1 MVLGEHSRQGYP
13 NEWYNLIMATTRGSS
28 GSYDIGNAPPKVIW
42 TVVRGDTS
50 GFKVYV
56 TDDAK
61 VPLILKGAGSEWDI
75 AMKIKRPNSTP
86 GVITDD
92 AVTIMALH
100 PRADEDDLVGEF
112 TVWLTSEESHVLQT
126 GDIFD
131 IQVSDPT
138 RVWTVAQGS
147 LKILEDVTD

>member
-1 MVLGEHSRQGYP
+1 MA
-13 NEWYNLIMATTRGSS
+13 NLRGSQA
-28 GSYDIGNAPPKVIW
+28 SYDIGNKPPTVIW

-61 VPLILKGAGSEWDI
+61 QPLVLKGEGSEWDI

-86 GVITDD
+86 GIITDD
-92 AVTIMALH
+92 ATLVLTIT
-100 PRADEDDLVGEF
+100 PVADEDDLIGEF
-112 TVWLTSEESHVLQT
+112 TVWLTSEESAQLET

-138 RVWTVAQGS
+138 RVWTVCQGS
-147 LKILEDVTD
+147 MKILEDVTD

>member
-1 MVLGEHSRQGYP
+1 
-13 NEWYNLIMATTRGSS
+13 MATLRGSQT
-28 GSYDIGNAPPKVIW
+28 SYDIGNKPPTVIW

-61 VPLILKGAGSEWDI
+61 EPLVLKGEGSEWDI
-75 AMKIKRPNSTP
+75 AMKIKRPTLAKDK
-86 GVITDD
+86 GIITDD
-92 AVTIMALH
+92 ATLVLNLY
-100 PRADEDDLVGEF
+100 PVADEDDLVGEF
-112 TVWLTSEESHVLQT
+112 TVWLTAAESVQLQT

>member
-1 MVLGEHSRQGYP
+1 
-13 NEWYNLIMATTRGSS
+13 MATLRGSQT
-28 GSYDIGNAPPKVIW
+28 SYDIGNAPPTVVW

-61 VPLILKGAGSEWDI
+61 VPLILKGSGSEWDI
-75 AMKIKRPNSTP
+75 AMKIKRPTSTP

-92 AVTIMALH
+92 ATLVLNLY
-100 PRADEDDLVGEF
+100 PVADEDDLVGEF
-112 TVWLTSEESHVLQT
+112 TVWLTAAESVQLQT

-147 LKILEDVTD
+147 MKILEDVTD

>member
-1 MVLGEHSRQGYP
+1 
-13 NEWYNLIMATTRGSS
+13 MATARGSQT
-28 GSYDIGNAPPKVIW
+28 SYDIGNKPPTVIW

-61 VPLILKGAGSEWDI
+61 EPLILKGEGSEWSI
-75 AMKIKRPNSTP
+75 AMKI
-86 GVITDD
+86 
-92 AVTIMALH
+92 
-100 PRADEDDLVGEF
+100 DLVGEF
-112 TVWLTSEESHVLQT
+112 TVWLTAEESVQLET

-147 LKILEDVTD
+147 MKILEDVTD

>member
-1 MVLGEHSRQGYP
+1 
-13 NEWYNLIMATTRGSS
+13 MATLRGSQS
-28 GSYDIGNAPPKVIW
+28 SYDIGNAPPTVIW

-61 VPLILKGAGSEWDI
+61 EPLILKGAGSEWDI

-92 AVTIMALH
+92 SVLILELY
-100 PRADEDDLVGEF
+100 PVADEDDLVGEF
-112 TVWLTSEESHVLQT
+112 TVGLTAAESVQLQT

-147 LKILEDVTD
+147 LRILEDVTD

>member
-1 MVLGEHSRQGYP
+1 
-13 NEWYNLIMATTRGSS
+13 MATLRGSQT
-28 GSYDIGNAPPKVIW
+28 SYDIGNKPPTVIW

-56 TDDAK
+56 TDDAQE
-61 VPLILKGAGSEWDI
+61 PLILKGEGSEWDI

-92 AVTIMALH
+92 ATLVLSLT
-100 PRADEDDLVGEF
+100 PVADEDDLVGEF
-112 TVWLTSEESHVLQT
+112 TVWLTAEESVQLET

-147 LKILEDVTD
+147 MKILEDVTD

>member
-1 MVLGEHSRQGYP
+1 
-13 NEWYNLIMATTRGSS
+13 MANVRGSQS
-28 GSYDIGNAPPKVIW
+28 LYNIGNKPPTVIW

-61 VPLILKGAGSEWDI
+61 QPLILKGEGSEWDI
-75 AMKIKRPNSTP
+75 AMKIKRPTSTP
-86 GVITDD
+86 GVITDN
-92 AVTIMALH
+92 ATTIMALH
-100 PRADEDDLVGEF
+100 PVADEDDLVGEF
-112 TVWLTSEESHVLQT
+112 TVWLTAEESNVLQT

-147 LKILEDVTD
+147 MRILEDVTD

>member
-1 MVLGEHSRQGYP
+1 
-13 NEWYNLIMATTRGSS
+13 MATLRGSQS
-28 GSYDIGNAPPKVIW
+28 SYDIGNKPPTVIW

-61 VPLILKGAGSEWDI
+61 EPLILKGPGSEWDI
-75 AMKIKRPNSTP
+75 AMKIKRPISTP
-86 GVITDD
+86 GIITDD
-92 AVTIMALH
+92 ATLVLSLY
-100 PRADEDDLVGEF
+100 PVADEDDLVGEF
-112 TVWLTSEESHVLQT
+112 TVWLTAAQSVQLET

-138 RVWTVAQGS
+138 RVWTVAQGT
-147 LKILEDVTD
+147 LRILEDVTD

>member
-1 MVLGEHSRQGYP
+1 MA
-13 NEWYNLIMATTRGSS
+13 NLRGSQT
-28 GSYDIGNAPPKVIW
+28 SYDIGNKPPTVIW

-61 VPLILKGAGSEWDI
+61 QPLVLKGEGSEWDI

-86 GVITDD
+86 GIITDD
-92 AVTIMALH
+92 ATLVLTIT
-100 PRADEDDLVGEF
+100 PVADEDDLIGEF
-112 TVWLTSEESHVLQT
+112 TVWLTSEESAQLET

-138 RVWTVAQGS
+138 RVWTVCQGS
-147 LKILEDVTD
+147 MKILEDVTD

>member
-1 MVLGEHSRQGYP
+1 
-13 NEWYNLIMATTRGSS
+13 MATTRGSS
-28 GSYDIGNAPPKVIW
+28 SSYDIGNKPPTVLW

-50 GFKVYV
+50 GFRVYA

-61 VPLILKGAGSEWDI
+61 VALNIPDWDI
-75 AMKIKRPNSTP
+75 SMKIKRPNSVANL

-92 AVTIMALH
+92 ATTVMILTPAPDANDGL
-100 PRADEDDLVGEF
+100 GEF
-112 TVWLTSEESHVLQT
+112 TVWLEAAQSQNLQT

-131 IQVSDPT
+131 IQLTDPS

-147 LKILEDVTD
+147 MKILEDVTD

>member
-1 MVLGEHSRQGYP
+1 
-13 NEWYNLIMATTRGSS
+13 MATLRGSQT
-28 GSYDIGNAPPKVIW
+28 SYDIGNAPPTVIW

-61 VPLILKGAGSEWDI
+61 VPLILKGVGSEWDI
-75 AMKIKRPNSTP
+75 AMKIKRPTLPKNK
-86 GVITDD
+86 GIITDD
-92 AVTIMALH
+92 ATLVLNLY
-100 PRADEDDLVGEF
+100 PVADEDDLVGEF
-112 TVWLTSEESHVLQT
+112 TVWLTAAESVQLQT

>member
-1 MVLGEHSRQGYP
+1 
-13 NEWYNLIMATTRGSS
+13 MATLRGSQT
-28 GSYDIGNAPPKVIW
+28 SYDIGNKPPTVVW

-61 VPLILKGAGSEWDI
+61 EPLILKGEGSQWNI
-75 AMKIKRPNSTP
+75 AMKIKRPNSKP
-86 GVITDD
+86 GIITDD
-92 AVTIMALH
+92 ATVVMSLY
-100 PRADEDDLVGEF
+100 PVADEDDLVGEF
-112 TVWLTSEESHVLQT
+112 TVWLTAEESVQLET

-138 RVWTVAQGS
+138 RVWTVCQGS
-147 LKILEDVTD
+147 MKILEDVTD